1 MNGDKPAHGGI
12 RHVALFV
19 ADLKACV
26 RFYVDVL
33 GYTVEWHPDADNIY
47 LTSGTDNL
55 ALHRRTH
62 AITERGR
69 LDHIG
74 VVLRTHDDVDRWHDY
89 CVSKGVKI
97 EATPKTHRDGARS
110 FYCTDPD
117 GTVVQFICHPPIA
130 ARI

>member
-1 MNGDKPAHGGI
+1 MNGDVPAHGGI

-19 ADLKACV
+19 ADLESCV
-26 RFYVDVL
+26 SFYVDIL
-33 GYTVEWHPDADNIY
+33 GYAVEWHPDADNIY
-47 LTSGTDNL
+47 LTSGADNL

-62 AITERGR
+62 AINDRGR

-74 VVLRTHDDVDRWHDY
+74 IVLRTHDDVDHWHTH
-89 CVSKGVKI
+89 CVAKGVRI
-97 EATPKTHRDGARS
+97 AATPKTHRDGARS